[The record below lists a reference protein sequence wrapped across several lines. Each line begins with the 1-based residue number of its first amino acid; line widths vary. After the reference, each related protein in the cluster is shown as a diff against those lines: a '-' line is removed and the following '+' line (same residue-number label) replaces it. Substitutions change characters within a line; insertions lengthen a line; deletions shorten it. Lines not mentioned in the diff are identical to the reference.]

1 MRKKLFS
8 LAVMLMALLC
18 MPMAVNA
25 ETLLVNNG
33 TNTNSYVPI
42 YGSYTDDYM
51 NSQVIYS
58 ELALTAMVGKN
69 ITMMTFYHTKTSDFA
84 FTGTFDVSLG
94 ISSNATFAS
103 GTSDQTTVRTT
114 VYNGLLTANAD
125 GTLIIEFQS
134 DYLYQGGSLLLD
146 IRMATPGNY
155 SYTNFYGLNNQTG
168 YSVYTT
174 DYTEETPSYSNANFA
189 PKTTFT
195 YETPSNCPK
204 PSGITLGTVT
214 TNTAA
219 ISWTENG
226 TSTAWRVFYSINGGL
241 MDSADVTG
249 TPAYTITGLN
259 HSASYTISGYV
270 KANCGSEMSNQRD
283 FSFSFDTE
291 CATPSTPTF
300 FQDFEGAK
308 FPPVCWS
315 MTHVSG
321 TSTADPYSVNT
332 TSTYIH
338 SGSKSVRPCNAMN
351 NEQILATGV
360 LPIDTANK
368 YEVVMW
374 IYRKASNTTA
384 SQDDEGLKIYASSSP
399 TDTAGATLLG
409 YVHGSCNRTPV
420 EAKAGYYKY
429 NFPITTSGNKYLLIY
444 SITRSSSP
452 TYFDDL
458 QVRKIPT
465 CLDIQGLQ
473 TISNITTTTASVA
486 VHDATV
492 TAFDVA
498 YGVQGTPIEEC
509 QIASFNDTI
518 GTLTGLTPSLFYDT
532 YIRRN
537 CGTDTGEWTTDKVTF
552 RTLCVPVAELPF
564 TEDFEGEPTG
574 NIGGCYTVNHLNTT
588 SSYYYSVITN
598 SNNHTEGG
606 TKVAAVAYNT
616 TSGSYVIGTFGFYRQ
631 FELDA
636 TKAYKISAWA
646 KSAGNEAFDLIFL
659 CDTVIDEAMQE
670 MSSVKVSGNTYG
682 QHVGY
687 ISVPTT
693 GTYYIGIR
701 TRDYGATVCAYID
714 DIRIEET
721 LCIPPTGVSVGNIDA
736 HSAVVTYSAKAGN
749 TVEMAFGTTEE
760 TMLDSI
766 FTVASSPYTLSNLDQ
781 HQTYYFAMR
790 SIVGT
795 DTSDWT
801 TAASFMTLC
810 EPIHVNQLPMSDD
823 FESEPAGQQLTGCY
837 TTQVNSS
844 YNYII
849 ATVEQEYAN
858 HTAGGSKGLC
868 SASASGSRTS
878 IQWEADLYRQFDL
891 EAGKNYTFSMWS
903 KVYDNN
909 YTDYSYDLTFVY
921 GTDFGFDTAM
931 TKCNTTRV
939 TGFDWKQYKGY
950 ISVPATGTYYVG
962 VQAYNNGSYYY
973 FYADDIEL
981 YEVAVLPP
989 LASSVSDI
997 TATTA
1002 TINFTS
1008 NGTQFEV
1015 SVSNNPDSIEA
1026 GAVYNNKN
1034 VTASPVALTGLED
1047 NTQYYYAIRTI
1058 SGNDTSEWIYGDFR
1072 TICFPVS
1079 ELPFLDDFESYPM
1092 DKDLAEC
1099 YTTFA
1104 PSEDDDLFSVEEK
1117 RHTTEGDGLTAQDL
1131 TIGSSGQISE
1141 EGYYG
1146 LMRQFTLRAG
1156 TYYVAMDAYSDPD
1169 RYGQNFAYNMDFFY
1183 STDGENLTVFDTK
1196 RVDYQGDYRT
1206 TKGYVTIP
1214 ADGTYYLGIQVKECG
1229 NSAYVFLDNFA
1240 VDTVS
1245 CVPPTK
1251 VECIATSTTS
1261 ATIDFGTAATYEI
1274 VADTAEIYFEDIE
1287 MSIIDSTF
1295 TGSTFTLNASMLEDN
1310 NFAGKTFHI
1319 AARKICSAEDMS
1331 EWTSEMTF
1339 TTPVTAGQALPYT
1352 DDFEG
1357 YISGEAANLGYK
1369 ILDSI
1374 GNYSEIAKTATIFP
1388 AVAKRT
1394 NYNLNHTTGG
1404 EFGLTTAQMNG
1415 TTCMAYYMSGEF
1427 SWYKYFALEAGK
1439 TYEYSL
1445 YANVYSNR
1453 EYDLDIAFG
1462 QVANFKSMNV
1472 VGSSHISSS
1481 NFDTKVTAVFTVPEN
1496 GDYFVG
1502 VHTQPQSGATYMPII
1517 DDVAFAEVIVDTVIN
1532 DTICYGEGY
1541 VKDSFNIAASEISE
1555 GNNRFENR
1563 IAGVSG
1569 APDRLRILNLYAYPV
1584 IEPTSEVLT
1593 FCDNALPQEWAT
1605 FTVGQYDTTVTYQTA
1620 FGCDSVVNY
1629 SITVNPSYNFTD
1641 NDTTIKSG
1649 SSFVWHGQTITA
1661 AGTYT
1666 DAQQTAEGCDSIF
1679 TITVTVES
1687 GIENISEINMNIIP
1701 NPTKAGAMAMV
1712 YGEFGDVVRVEILNN
1727 LGQIIDAFVPATSP
1741 IEVKGIETEGIY
1753 FVRVV
1758 TSDNSYVQKLIVK

>member
-8 LAVMLMALLC
+8 LAVMLVALLC

-25 ETLLVNNG
+25 ETLLVNDG

-42 YGSYTDDYM
+42 YGSYTDSYM
-51 NSQVIYS
+51 NSQVVYPES
-58 ELALTAMVGKN
+58 ALTAMVGKN
-69 ITMMTFYHTKTSDFA
+69 ITMLTFYHSKTSDFA

-94 ISSNATFAS
+94 IRSDATFPDR
-103 GTSDQTTVRTT
+103 TSDQTTARTN
-114 VYNGLLTANAD
+114 VYNGLLTVKSD

-134 DYLYQGGSLLLD
+134 DYLYQGGNLLLD
-146 IRMATPGNY
+146 IRMAVSGNY
-155 SYTNFYGLNNQTG
+155 LSVSFYGLSNQTG
-168 YSVYTT
+168 YSVYTSN
-174 DYTEETPSYSNANFA
+174 YTSATPNYSNANFA

-195 YETPSNCPK
+195 YETPSSCPK

-214 TNTAA
+214 TNSAA

-226 TSTAWRVFYSINGGL
+226 TATAWRIYYSINGGL

-249 TPAYTITGLN
+249 TPAYTITGLS
-259 HSASYTISGYV
+259 HSASYTVSGYV
-270 KANCGSEMSNQRD
+270 KANCGSGMSNQRN
-283 FSFSFDTE
+283 FSFSFDTDCE
-291 CATPSTPTF
+291 IPSTPLF

-308 FPPVCWS
+308 FPPICWS
-315 MTHVSG
+315 MIHVSG
-321 TSTADPYSVNT
+321 TSTTDPYAINT
-332 TSTYIH
+332 SSTFIH
-338 SGSKSVRPCNAMN
+338 SGSQSVRPCNAMN

-360 LPIDTANK
+360 LPIDQANK

-452 TYFDDL
+452 TYFDDV

-465 CLDIQGLQ
+465 CTDIQGFQ
-473 TISNITTTTASVA
+473 TISDITTTTASVA

-552 RTLCVPVAELPF
+552 RTLCVPVASMPF
-564 TEDFEGEPTG
+564 DEDFEGEPTG
-574 NIGGCYTVNHLNTT
+574 NLGGCYTV
-588 SSYYYSVITN
+588 SSSASYYPSVLN
-598 SNNHTEGG
+598 ASSHNHTTDGS
-606 TKVAAVAYNT
+606 KVISVHYSATA
-616 TSGSYVIGTFGFYRQ
+616 TSGTSVQGTYGLYRQ
-631 FELDA
+631 FNLDA
-636 TKAYKISAWA
+636 TKAYKITAWVKAASA
-646 KSAGNEAFDLIFL
+646 SSPYNLIFL
-659 CDTVIDEAMQE
+659 CDTTTGESM
-670 MSSVKVSGNTYG
+670 KVMNTYNINHTNYV
-682 QHVGY
+682 QYAGY

-701 TRDYGATVCAYID
+701 FYNGGSSFCPYLD
-714 DIRIEET
+714 DIHIEET
-721 LCIPPTGVSVGNIDA
+721 TCIPPTAVAVGNIAD
-736 HSAVVTYSAKAGN
+736 HSAVVTFGSKAGN
-749 TVEMAFGTTEE
+749 TVEMAFGTSEE

-766 FTVASSPYTLSNLDQ
+766 FTVASSPYTLSNLEQ

-790 SIVGT
+790 TIAGN
-795 DTSDWT
+795 DTSEWT
-801 TAASFMTLC
+801 MTTSFTTLC
-810 EPIHVNQLPMSDD
+810 EPVHANELPMFDD
-823 FESEPAGQQLTGCY
+823 FEGEPVGQLFGCY
-837 TTQVNSS
+837 TSGVISD
-844 YNYII
+844 YGYVI
-849 ATVEQEYAN
+849 ANLEQYAN
-858 HTAGGSKGLC
+858 HTEGGSKGLC
-868 SASASGSRTS
+868 SASSTGSRPTNITWKS
-878 IQWEADLYRQFDL
+878 YLYRQFDL
-891 EAGKNYTFSMWS
+891 VAGQSYAISLWS
-903 KVYDNN
+903 KVYDS
-909 YTDYSYDLTFVY
+909 YTDYSFDMSFVF
-921 GTDFGFDTAM
+921 GTDAADSAM
-931 TKCNTTRV
+931 TVCGTSRV
-939 TGFDWKQYKGY
+939 LGFDWKEYKGFFTA
-950 ISVPATGTYYVG
+950 PTTGTYYVG
-962 VQAYNNGSYYY
+962 VQAYNNGKSYY
-973 FYADDIEL
+973 FYGDDFGV
-981 YEVAVLPP
+981 YTVAVIPP
-989 LASSVSDI
+989 SASSVSDI

-1002 TINFTS
+1002 NINFTS

-1034 VTASPVALTGLED
+1034 VTASPVALTGLQD

-1079 ELPFLDDFESYPM
+1079 ELPFIDDFESYVI
-1092 DKDLAEC
+1092 DEELAEC

-1131 TIGSSGQISE
+1131 TIGSTTGQIGE

-1245 CVPPTK
+1245 CIPPTK

-1331 EWTSEMTF
+1331 EWTSEITF
-1339 TTPVTAGQALPYT
+1339 TTPATAGQALPYA

-1357 YISGEAANLGYK
+1357 YISGEATNLGYA

-1388 AVAKRT
+1388 AVAKKSGYT
-1394 NYNLNHTTGG
+1394 LNHTTGG
-1404 EFGLTTAQMNG
+1404 EFGLTTAQSSG
-1415 TTCMAYYMSGEF
+1415 TTAMAYFMQGEF

-1445 YANVYSNR
+1445 YANMYSNR

-1481 NFDTKVTAVFTVPEN
+1481 NFDTKVTAVFTVPES

-1517 DDVAFAEVIVDTVIN
+1517 DDVYFAEVIIDTVIN
-1532 DTICYGEGY
+1532 DTICGGEGY

-1584 IEPTSEVLT
+1584 IAPTDVILT
-1593 FCDNALPQEWAT
+1593 FCDNELPQEWAA
-1605 FTVGQYDTTVTYQTA
+1605 FTVGQYDTTMTYKSS

>member
-8 LAVMLMALLC
+8 LAVMLVALLC

-25 ETLLVNNG
+25 ETLLVNDG

-42 YGSYTDDYM
+42 YGSYTDSYM
-51 NSQVIYS
+51 NSQVVYPES
-58 ELALTAMVGKN
+58 ALTAMVGKN
-69 ITMMTFYHTKTSDFA
+69 ITMLTFYHSKTSDFA

-94 ISSNATFAS
+94 IRSDATFPDR
-103 GTSDQTTVRTT
+103 TSDQTTARTN
-114 VYNGLLTANAD
+114 VYNGLLTVKSD

-134 DYLYQGGSLLLD
+134 DYLYQGGNLLLD
-146 IRMATPGNY
+146 IRMAVSGNY
-155 SYTNFYGLNNQTG
+155 SSVSFYGLSNQTG
-168 YSVYTT
+168 YSVYTSN
-174 DYTEETPSYSNANFA
+174 YTAETPSYSNANFA

-214 TNTAA
+214 TNSAA
-219 ISWTENG
+219 ITWTENG
-226 TSTAWRVFYSINGGL
+226 TATAWRIYYSINGGL

-249 TPAYTITGLN
+249 TPAYTITGLS
-259 HSASYTISGYV
+259 HSASYTVSGYV
-270 KANCGSEMSNQRD
+270 KANCGSEMSNQRN

-321 TSTADPYSVNT
+321 TSTADPYAINT
-332 TSTYIH
+332 TSTSYIH
-338 SGSKSVRPCNAMN
+338 SGSQSVRPCNAMN

-360 LPIDTANK
+360 LPIDQANK

-420 EAKAGYYKY
+420 ETKAGYYKY

-473 TISNITTTTASVA
+473 TISDITTTTASVA
-486 VHDATV
+486 VHDNTV

-606 TKVAAVAYNT
+606 TKVAAVAYLT
-616 TSGSYVIGTFGFYRQ
+616 TSAPYVMGTFGFYRQ

-646 KSAGNEAFDLIFL
+646 KSAGTDAFDLIFL
-659 CDTVIDEAMQE
+659 CDTVIDETMQE
-670 MSSVKVSGNTYG
+670 MSSVKVSGTTYG

-721 LCIPPTGVSVGNIDA
+721 ICIPPIGVSVSNIAD

-760 TMLDSI
+760 NMFDSI

-801 TAASFMTLC
+801 TAASFTTLC
-810 EPIHVNQLPMSDD
+810 EPVHANELPMFDD
-823 FESEPAGQQLTGCY
+823 FEGEPAGTLYGCY
-837 TTQVNSS
+837 TSGVISD
-844 YNYII
+844 YGYVI
-849 ATVEQEYAN
+849 ANLEQPYAN
-858 HTAGGSKGLC
+858 HTEGGSKGLC
-868 SASASGSRTS
+868 SASSTGSRTNITWKS
-878 IQWEADLYRQFDL
+878 YLYRQFDL
-891 EAGKNYTFSMWS
+891 VAGQSYAISLWS
-903 KVYDNN
+903 KVYDSP
-909 YTDYSYDLTFVY
+909 TDYSFDLSFAF
-921 GTDFGFDTAM
+921 GTDAVDSAM
-931 TKCNTTRV
+931 TVCGTSRV
-939 TGFDWKQYKGY
+939 LGFDWKEYKGFFTA
-950 ISVPATGTYYVG
+950 PTTGTYYVG
-962 VQAYNNGSYYY
+962 VQAYNNGKSYY
-973 FYADDIEL
+973 FYGDDFGV
-981 YEVAVLPP
+981 YTVAVIPP
-989 LASSVSDI
+989 SASSVSDI

-1002 TINFTS
+1002 NINFTS
-1008 NGTQFEV
+1008 SATQFEV
-1015 SVSNNPDSIEA
+1015 SVDTIAENVEA
-1026 GAVYNNKN
+1026 GTVYNNKN
-1034 VTASPVALTGLED
+1034 VTASPVAITGLQD

-1058 SGNDTSEWIYGDFR
+1058 SGNDTSEWIYGDFM

-1079 ELPFLDDFESYPM
+1079 ELPFLDDFDSYPKE
-1092 DKDLAEC
+1092 KDLAGC

-1104 PSEDDDLFSVEEK
+1104 PTEDDDLFSIEGK
-1117 RHTTEGDGLTAQDL
+1117 RHPQSETDL
-1131 TIGSSGQISE
+1131 DLMIGSGTSQIRNS

-1169 RYGQNFAYNMDFFY
+1169 RLGQNFAYNMDFFY

-1214 ADGTYYLGIQVKECG
+1214 ADGTYYLGVKVKEAG
-1229 NSAYVFLDNFA
+1229 NSAYIFLDNFA

-1310 NFAGKTFHI
+1310 NFAGKTFHV
-1319 AARKICSAEDMS
+1319 AARKVCSVEDMS

-1339 TTPVTAGQALPYT
+1339 TTPATAGQALPYT

-1357 YISGEAANLGYK
+1357 YISGEATNLGYA
-1369 ILDSI
+1369 ILDSA
-1374 GNYSEIAKTATIFP
+1374 GNYSEIAKTATVFP
-1388 AVAKRT
+1388 AVAKRSGYT
-1394 NYNLNHTTGG
+1394 LNHTIGG

-1415 TTCMAYYMSGEF
+1415 TTCMAYTISNEF

-1445 YANVYSNR
+1445 YANVESKSK
-1453 EYDLDIAFG
+1453 EYDIDIVYGKA
-1462 QVANFKSMNV
+1462 ANFKSMTV
-1472 VGSSHISSS
+1472 VKSEYLNI
-1481 NFDTKVTAVFTVPEN
+1481 NDFQEVTAIFTVPED

-1502 VHTQPQSGATYMPII
+1502 VHTQAHKAGDIYMPII
-1517 DDVAFAEVIVDTVIN
+1517 DDVLFAEVIVDTVIN
-1532 DTICYGEGY
+1532 DTICGGEGY
-1541 VKDSFNIAASEISE
+1541 VKDSFNIAASDIKE
-1555 GNNRFENR
+1555 GDNTFKKRA
-1563 IAGVSG
+1563 AGISG
-1569 APDRLRILNLYAYPV
+1569 APDSLRILNLYAYPV
-1584 IEPTSEVLT
+1584 IAPTAETLV
-1593 FCDNALPQEWAT
+1593 FCDNELPQEWAT
-1605 FTVGQYDTTVTYQTA
+1605 LTVGQYDTTMTYKSS
-1620 FGCDSVVNY
+1620 FGCDSVVTY
-1629 SITVNPSYNFTD
+1629 SITINPSYLIEED
-1641 NDTTIKSG
+1641 DITIKSG
-1649 SSFVWHGQTITA
+1649 ASYVWHGQTITA

-1666 DAQQTAEGCDSIF
+1666 DIQKTAEGCDSIY
-1679 TITVTVES
+1679 TVKVTVES

-1727 LGQIIDAFVPATSP
+1727 LGQIVDAFVPETSP
-1741 IEVKGIETEGIY
+1741 IEVRGIETEGIY

-1758 TSDNSYVQKLIVK
+1758 TTDNSYVQKLIVK